1 MNKIILH
8 ITRAGVAAALAGGA
22 LLATI
27 GSASATTPQP
37 NERIAVIDSG
47 RQVFSD
53 HGSPQ
58 IGYRSA
64 GDHSGGPAYA
74 DPWVTDQLTR
84 LDPWVTGQVAALD
97 PWVTGQLT
105 DLDPWI
111 TGQLAAFPP
120 SSSQSHRLDT
130 A

>member
-1 MNKIILH
+1 MNKIILR
-8 ITRAGVAAALAGGA
+8 ITRAGIAAALAGGA
-22 LLATI
+22 LLATV

-47 RQVFSD
+47 RQDFPE

-58 IGYRSA
+58 IDNRSSA
-64 GDHSGGPAYA
+64 DHRGAHTYA
-74 DPWVTDQLTR
+74 DPWVADQLTR
-84 LDPWVTGQVAALD
+84 LDPWVTGQVAA
-97 PWVTGQLT
+97 
-105 DLDPWI
+105 LDPWI

-120 SSSQSHRLDT
+120 SSSQSHRFDT